1 MEAQTFRKKYNFQ
14 GIKRLT
20 GLPRN
25 RQQSVKLSFRG
36 HERPSHYQYKMT
48 LKGHRSA
55 KEKRKKKANAVL
67 IKSHFKK
74 FRLKLKYPLML
85 YSAVQRAHIQA
96 WMSACSLTEEENVP
110 ARTPY
115 QALLSIY
122 TSTEDKWLG
131 QTINSK
137 EQNNG
142 IGKTFA
148 SMQLTK
154 N

>member
-1 MEAQTFRKKYNFQ
+1 MRIFPLTVAILFYYTIAMKCYYQGSTSQSLKLLKILTDLEMFFSNHSSLVSINLLSQKPVEAQTFRKKYNFQ

-74 FRLKLKYPLML
+74 FRLKLK
-85 YSAVQRAHIQA
+85 
-96 WMSACSLTEEENVP
+96 
-110 ARTPY
+110 
-115 QALLSIY
+115 
-122 TSTEDKWLG
+122 
-131 QTINSK
+131 
-137 EQNNG
+137 
-142 IGKTFA
+142 
-148 SMQLTK
+148 
-154 N
+154 